1 MLNWMRIKNLALV
14 EEADIE
20 FSPGFNVISGETG
33 AGKSVIIGGVGLL
46 LGERAEKSSIRTGS
60 ERCEVS
66 GEFSLDSAAGAEVRK
81 LLAHA
86 GIEEGPEAGSELNI
100 RRVITPSS
108 TRNFVNDSP
117 VALQTLK
124 EIGDLLVDIHG
135 ANEHQTLL
143 RNAAQ
148 LELLD
153 RYARIDEPLGNCA
166 KLWSSLRELRARR
179 DDFLSKMPSENE
191 ARLLRDEIAE
201 IEKAAPGVNEDS
213 EINERHALAA
223 NSRQILELT
232 SRAAAILSEAESS
245 VVDRL
250 SEALRVLRDLER
262 FAPGKGGELLKAGEE
277 ISGSLK
283 ELSRDISVHGASVDL
298 DEREFAALEE
308 RLRVLQTLKRR
319 YGPALEDVARRL
331 EESKER
337 LLQFENSA
345 QIREGL
351 EKEEREL
358 IAKHKAACAALSK
371 RRAEAAA
378 ALAKEVVRELERLDF
393 LKSSFS
399 VSLLPAEPGPK
410 GSDKVEFMF
419 TANPGQPERPLR
431 EVASSGEM
439 SRVML
444 AIKCVLAEADRTP
457 MLIFDEIDVNIGG
470 KTAAKVGSGLA
481 KLASS
486 HQVLCISH
494 LPQVASKAQAH
505 FLVEKSLSKDSAV
518 TEIRPIEGERR
529 VKEIARML
537 GGGKA
542 ATAHAR
548 ELLEG

>member
-20 FSPGFNVISGETG
+20 FGPGFNVISGETG

-46 LGERAEKSSIRTGS
+46 LGERADKSSIRNGC

-66 GEFSLDSAAGAEVRK
+66 GEFSLGKEFASAISEMLEKAGIAGAGESS
-81 LLAHA
+81 L
-86 GIEEGPEAGSELNI
+86 SI

-153 RYARIDEPLGNCA
+153 RYAKIEGLLDECA
-166 KLWSSLRELRARR
+166 SAWKALRELRAKREET
-179 DDFLSKMPSENE
+179 LSKMPSEAE
-191 ARLLRDEIAE
+191 ARSLKSEISE
-201 IEKAAPGVNEDS
+201 IEKAAPGPEEDA
-213 EINERHALAA
+213 EISSRHSLAA
-223 NSRQILELT
+223 NSRQIMELA
-232 SRAAAILSEAESS
+232 SKAAAMISESEGSLVDKLSEIRRTLHE
-245 VVDRL
+245 
-250 SEALRVLRDLER
+250 LER
-262 FAPGKGGELLKAGEE
+262 FDAAKGTEFLKTCEDAA
-277 ISGSLK
+277 SSLK
-283 ELSRDISVHGASVDL
+283 ELSRDLSAHASAVDL

-308 RLRVLQTLKRR
+308 RIRILQTLKRK
-319 YGPALEDVARRL
+319 YGPTLADVATRLED
-331 EESKER
+331 SKAR
-337 LLQFENSA
+337 LLQYENSA
-345 QIREGL
+345 QIREDLDL
-351 EKEEREL
+351 EEKRLE
-358 IAKHKAACAALSK
+358 AKHKSVCDALSK
-371 RRAEAAA
+371 KRAEASGK
-378 ALAKEVVRELERLDF
+378 LAKEVRKELERLDF

-399 VSLLPAEPGPK
+399 VSISGAEPGPR
-410 GSDKVEFMF
+410 GSDKIEFMF

-444 AIKCVLAEADRTP
+444 AIKCVLAEADRVP
-457 MLIFDEIDVNIGG
+457 ILIFDEIDVNIGG

-494 LPQVASKAQAH
+494 LPQVASKAQSH
-505 FLVEKSLSKDSAV
+505 FLVEKSLSGDTAI
-518 TEIRPIEGERR
+518 TEIRRIDGERR
-529 VKEIARML
+529 VKEVSRML

-548 ELLEG
+548 ELLES